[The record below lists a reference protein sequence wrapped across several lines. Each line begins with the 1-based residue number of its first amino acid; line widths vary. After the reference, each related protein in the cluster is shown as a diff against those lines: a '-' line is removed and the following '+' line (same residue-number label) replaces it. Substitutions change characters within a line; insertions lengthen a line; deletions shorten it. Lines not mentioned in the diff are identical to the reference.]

1 MTYSLPA
8 RVRRSVQTVIQP
20 TQLLGSLLCAGLFLG
35 SLSGCQEEPP
45 QYLDVLDMTSSSDG
59 STASSGIPC
68 DVSQV
73 LSKTCTA
80 CHSST
85 ASGLPKLLTYA
96 DVTAASMVDPTKK
109 LIERAIVRMQ
119 DPARPMPPSGLPPA
133 SDVAVLQAWVNAGT
147 PMGSCGTSSNP
158 YNTPLVC
165 TSGVT
170 WMGKASSTMLPGRA
184 CITCH
189 AASSEAP
196 KFQLA
201 GTVYPTAHEPDSCV
215 GTSGSGTITV
225 EITDSKGTVSTLTP
239 NSSGNFMLRS
249 SASTLVF
256 PYTVKIKQGNKVRA
270 MNAAQTN
277 GDCNA
282 CHTQDGTGGAPGR
295 IMAP

>member
-8 RVRRSVQTVIQP
+8 HTRCSVPVVSRKNS
-20 TQLLGSLLCAGLFLG
+20 LLGGLLWVGFLFG
-35 SLSGCQEEPP
+35 SLSGCQDEAP
-45 QYLDVLDMTSSSDG
+45 QYLDVLDMSGDG
-59 STASSGIPC
+59 SASSGLPC

-80 CHSST
+80 CHNST
-85 ASGLPKLLTYA
+85 ASGLPKLVTYA
-96 DVTAASMVDPTKK
+96 DVTAASTVDPTKK

-147 PMGSCGTSSNP
+147 PMGSCGTSNP

-170 WMGKASSTMLPGRA
+170 WTGKASSTMLPGRA

-189 AASSEAP
+189 ASSSDAP
-196 KFQLA
+196 KFAIA

-256 PYTVKIKQGNKVRA
+256 PYTVKVKQGTKVRA

-277 GDCNA
+277 GDCNS